1 MVTIVGSGPDWTG
14 EKLFDFVRRAYPYHA
29 LTRSAFDET
38 LAMLAGKY
46 PSDVAAE
53 LEPRVSWDRIS
64 DELTPARSALM
75 LATISG
81 GTIPDRGL
89 YTANLSDRTRLRDL
103 DQEFVHE

>member
-29 LTRSAFDET
+29 LTHSAFDET

-64 DELTPARSALM
+64 DELTPARSSRF
-75 LATISG
+75 LAPISV
-81 GTIPDRGL
+81 GTIPARGL
-89 YTANLSDRTRLRDL
+89 YTLTLSNRTPLWELSHDSM
-103 DQEFVHE
+103 